1 MFTLIGGGM
10 KRLEHSYRQM
20 ADVLPKK
27 ARWIQE
33 GALDFDP
40 DNNEVSTTSG
50 QTIKYEFLVIATGM
64 QLKYEKV
71 NLQNHPSTTVL
82 C

>member
-71 NLQNHPSTTVL
+71 SL
-82 C
+82 